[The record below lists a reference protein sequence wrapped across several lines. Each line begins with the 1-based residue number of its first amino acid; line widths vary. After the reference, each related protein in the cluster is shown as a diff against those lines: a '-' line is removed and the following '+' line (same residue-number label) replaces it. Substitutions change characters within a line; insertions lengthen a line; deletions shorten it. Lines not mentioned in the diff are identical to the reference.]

1 MDSKSPLHMCR
12 SGLKCMLCTLA
23 LLFSLMLHTFA
34 CAASI
39 CWVTDG
45 QYEFSEAVPRIY
57 FFNTETQ
64 KLDAREIPFENV
76 HLVQGEYSGMPI
88 VAVYDPNAG
97 TDLYACTCEASSAES
112 LPFIHFFKLNRD
124 DGKLLAYY
132 KDMVYVA
139 EDSDPSNFFPHILDI
154 ASIDSDNETSIG
166 RAPEW
171 WNPWKMKA
179 YPVAM
184 CSESGA
190 IAFWDTQTDTYG
202 VRIMNGASETVESRY
217 IPIFSS
223 EMEIIPPLTFSDA
236 EHAAYAIIEDGVD
249 GKSYLNVQSV
259 DLIRESSQ
267 SICNTLWLREDE
279 RILSLLCTQNAREM
293 YLMTAMPRTGAPDG
307 FYDMLYLLR
316 LNLHSDGS
324 AELNELLQFDHQSG
338 HDLVNYIS
346 PLSTVL
352 YR

>member
-1 MDSKSPLHMCR
+1 MR
-12 SGLKCMLCTLA
+12 RNGLKCRLCA
-23 LLFSLMLHTFA
+23 LVALFSLMLHTFA

-45 QYEFSEAVPRIY
+45 QYEFSEAVPRMY

-64 KLDAREIPFENV
+64 ELDAREIPFENV

-88 VAVYDPNAG
+88 VAVYDPNTG
-97 TDLYACTCEASSAES
+97 TDLYACPCEVSSAES
-112 LPFIHFFKLNRD
+112 LPFIHFFKLSRD
-124 DGKLLAYY
+124 DGELLAYY

-139 EDSDPSNFFPHILDI
+139 EDSDPSDFFPHILDI
-154 ASIDSDNETSIG
+154 ALIDSDNKTNIG
-166 RAPEW
+166 RASEW

-202 VRIMNGASETVESRY
+202 IRIMNGASEKVESRY

-223 EMEIIPPLTFSDA
+223 EMEILPPLTFTDA

-249 GKSYLNVQSV
+249 GKSYLSIQSV
-259 DLIRESSQ
+259 DLIQESSQ
-267 SICNTLWLREDE
+267 SICNTLWLREGE

-293 YLMTAMPRTGAPDG
+293 YLMTAMPRAGAPDG

-324 AELNELLQFDHQSG
+324 AELDELLQFDHRSER
-338 HDLVNYIS
+338 DLVNYIS